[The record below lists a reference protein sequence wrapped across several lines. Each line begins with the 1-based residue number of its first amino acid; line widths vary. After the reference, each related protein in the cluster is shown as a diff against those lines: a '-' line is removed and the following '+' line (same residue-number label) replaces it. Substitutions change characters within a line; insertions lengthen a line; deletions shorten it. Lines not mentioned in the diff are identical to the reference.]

1 MWWLTV
7 AWETPR
13 TAWISQA
20 HSSGRL
26 RRRMTAVIRLL
37 SESAR
42 ARVRAC
48 ANPCA
53 WVTSRE
59 SARYSGTQQLAS
71 SPVSRSS
78 RGTRPS
84 STFAPAIMSTTINT
98 IYVDGGE
105 HDIHQAFSAPRRAE
119 CPCRAHTPERRALR
133 WGRPIPTGAPSRIAR
148 ALAAD
153 VPGSPG
159 GITSWW
165 RRSRAVGTIG
175 WPIHS
180 VEGWMWRSEEYLLG
194 ECSSG
199 AAKHV
204 GARPRRPRSGSQS
217 PPEPSHPRGQAG
229 ERVGDHRPAPAVDE
243 RLGRPGRGVASKLIA
258 RDRSIAPG

>member
-105 HDIHQAFSAPRRAE
+105 HDIHRAFSAPRRAE

-133 WGRPIPTGAPSRIAR
+133 WGRPIPTGAPSRIDR

-159 GITSWW
+159 GIASWW
-165 RRSRAVGTIG
+165 RGSRAVGTIG
-175 WPIHS
+175 WPDTLRRGMD
-180 VEGWMWRSEEYLLG
+180 VEIRGVPPRGAPLRSG
-194 ECSSG
+194 EARGSSAEAPPLPFPIASRAVPPTQPGRRASRGPSSRTSSG
-199 AAKHV
+199 
-204 GARPRRPRSGSQS
+204 
-217 PPEPSHPRGQAG
+217 
-229 ERVGDHRPAPAVDE
+229 
-243 RLGRPGRGVASKLIA
+243 
-258 RDRSIAPG
+258 